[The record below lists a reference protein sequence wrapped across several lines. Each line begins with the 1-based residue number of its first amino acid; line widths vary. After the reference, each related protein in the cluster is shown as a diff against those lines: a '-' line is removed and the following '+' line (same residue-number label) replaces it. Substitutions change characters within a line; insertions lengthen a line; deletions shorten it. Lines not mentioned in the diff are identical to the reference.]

1 MKKTK
6 TSNNRSRIFEIA
18 LEGERECLGELQ
30 SFNAFV
36 MIKATFSK
44 HWLVKLAWHVCIH
57 KAWNLK
63 YETREM
69 TAATNEDSIGW
80 LLENCCLMG
89 KKWNFWLL
97 GRIFPH
103 PQGYSW
109 RFRGRGNQ
117 SIPGGCNNFVTFLV
131 RREMPG
137 IWFWEIILLRDLAVI
152 ELFQISHNCV
162 TECTLQAK
170 FLLKLI

>member
-1 MKKTK
+1 MIQQKWLQLQMK
-6 TSNNRSRIFEIA
+6 IA
-18 LEGERECLGELQ
+18 LDDYLKIAVWWGRSETFESERFKSIKEG
-30 SFNAFV
+30 FF
-36 MIKATFSK
+36 
-44 HWLVKLAWHVCIH
+44 WW
-57 KAWNLK
+57 
-63 YETREM
+63 
-69 TAATNEDSIGW
+69 
-80 LLENCCLMG
+80 G
-89 KKWNFWLL
+89 KWVNFWLL
-97 GRIFPH
+97 GRNFSH
-103 PQGYSW
+103 PQVYPW

-117 SIPGGCNNFVTFLV
+117 SIIPGGCNNFVTFLV